1 MLALVL
7 LAVSALLVFFLLQ
20 ARRSRPPR
28 RGRTNKPPTGPNG
41 YRFQPKPPWVRGE
54 VLRLKALLPQAGVR
68 TLASTFNQLH
78 ASQRKTT
85 VGKSYVANV
94 LRGSQEEVMRLR
106 REIRRRR
113 PRATARNQVWALD
126 LTFAP
131 LDSGGTEPVLGVIDH
146 GTRACLTLERLG
158 TRTTIGVLRKLL
170 DLIERFGKPRAVRTD
185 NEALFTSKL
194 ARACLALL
202 GIRHQR
208 IERCAPWQNGRVERF
223 FGTFKRA
230 LRELRDKQLTPED
243 LATFRTWYNHLRPH
257 QGLNGLTP
265 AQAWQGE
272 ALPPAARR
280 KPVFLTAWRGVLRGF
295 YVPK

>member
-7 LAVSALLVFFLLQ
+7 LAVSALLVLSLLQ
-20 ARRSRPPR
+20 AGRSRTRRRRRASEPPA
-28 RGRTNKPPTGPNG
+28 GPAG
-41 YRFQPKPPWVRGE
+41 YRFQPKPP
-54 VLRLKALLPQAGVR
+54 GVR
-68 TLASTFNQLH
+68 T
-78 ASQRKTT
+78 
-85 VGKSYVANV
+85 
-94 LRGSQEEVMRLR
+94 EVLR

-131 LDSGGTEPVLGVIDH
+131 LDSGETGPLLGVIDH

-202 GIRHQR
+202 GIHHQR

-230 LRELRDKQLTPED
+230 LRELRSEQLTPED

-280 KPVFLTAWRGVLRGF
+280 KPVFVTAWRGVLRGF

>member
-1 MLALVL
+1 MFSL
-7 LAVSALLVFFLLQ
+7 LLLVAALFVLK
-20 ARRSRPPR
+20 ARRSGPR
-28 RGRTNKPPTGPNG
+28 RRRRVVAPPAIPAG
-41 YRFQPKPPWVRGE
+41 YRFPPKPPWVRPE
-54 VLRLKALLPQAGVR
+54 ILRLKALLPQAGVR
-68 TLASTFNQLH
+68 TLANTFNQLH
-78 ASQRKTT
+78 AQKRRTT

-94 LRGSQEEVMRLR
+94 LRGSQQEVMLLR

-113 PRATARNQVWALD
+113 PRPTARNQVWALD

-131 LDSGGTEPVLGVIDH
+131 LDSGETGPLLGVIDH
-146 GTRACLTLERLG
+146 GTRACLTLEHLG
-158 TRTTIGVLRKLL
+158 TRTTIGVLRHLL

-185 NEALFTSKL
+185 SEALFTSKL
-194 ARACLALL
+194 SRACLALL

-223 FGTFKRA
+223 FGTLKRA
-230 LRELRDKQLTPED
+230 LREQRLTAED

-265 AQAWQGE
+265 ARAWQGE
-272 ALPPAARR
+272 ALPPTSRR
-280 KPVFLTAWRGVLRGF
+280 KPVFVTAWKGVLRGF